1 MRKRIAGKSLLCIF
15 TSVCLSLQNV
25 PYTSFAEGAASWKQ
39 ENGTWK
45 YYDSS
50 DNLLKSWV
58 KIGESWYYFDPITGA
73 MKTGWLLDTNGK
85 WYFLSTADGASEGQ
99 MLKSWQIIDG
109 YYYFF
114 YDDGSLA
121 VDTITPDGW
130 RVDVNGRYV
139 TSDGSASK
147 ADKTG
152 YSSVKITENLAKK
165 SGVKSGISGAKS
177 GGSRPGGSGSSSG
190 GSGSSSGGSYKSD
203 IVADNNVNV
212 LTESGNTDQSTGNN
226 NSADNT
232 RYTDGRN
239 DQQNQGGNGADISV
253 NSNEEA

>member
-1 MRKRIAGKSLLCIF
+1 
-15 TSVCLSLQNV
+15 
-25 PYTSFAEGAASWKQ
+25 
-39 ENGTWK
+39 
-45 YYDSS
+45 
-50 DNLLKSWV
+50 
-58 KIGESWYYFDPITGA
+58 
-73 MKTGWLLDTNGK
+73 
-85 WYFLSTADGASEGQ
+85 